1 MDQIIFIFLIQD
13 NGDLKVKERDSI
25 KNGIKEISKKQMKM
39 KEKRKKQKVGLMEKK
54 KVIKMK
60 RIIMIMN
67 WMNLKKK
74 KETKSEISTNYFP
87 NMMKRLV
94 HEGKT

>member
-1 MDQIIFIFLIQD
+1 
-13 NGDLKVKERDSI
+13 
-25 KNGIKEISKKQMKM
+25 
-39 KEKRKKQKVGLMEKK
+39 MEKK